1 MDDPADHPT
10 IILPFRA
17 GVDHWKM
24 RRQSAPLLVIEPKV
38 VRHESDLLEDLN
50 HGRGAVAKRV
60 EIGRRVFGRDDAIRS
75 SGEVNGLIGWSLR
88 QGLPSI
94 DFTHGDLA

>member
-1 MDDPADHPT
+1 LMLLASYN
-10 IILPFRA
+10 RA
-17 GVDHWKM
+17 SKALEKSAVALSES
-24 RRQSAPLLVIEPKV
+24 RQL
-38 VRHESDLLEDLN
+38 LLEAEKLLAERETCS
-50 HGRGAVAKRV
+50 GKAGAVAKRV

>member
-1 MDDPADHPT
+1 MQRRPMNISAALAIAIERQVDD
-10 IILPFRA
+10 IIANAKTQCALQYRA
-17 GVDHWKM
+17 A
-24 RRQSAPLLVIEPKV
+24 R
-38 VRHESDLLEDLN
+38 
-50 HGRGAVAKRV
+50 RGAVAKRV